1 MPKVKLGR
9 DPVKER
15 SQHRRNLIESK
26 AHLRGYRNQ
35 SALARALNKP
45 DQWVSRHLRGECSWN
60 AEDLLLLDKLLQFS
74 AEELAEIVRGA

>member
-9 DPVKER
+9 DPVKDR
-15 SQHRRNLIESK
+15 TQRRRNLIESK

-45 DQWVSRHLRGECSWN
+45 NEWASRRLRGVCAWS
-60 AEDLLLLDKLLQFS
+60 AEDLLSLDKLLQFS

>member
-15 SQHRRNLIESK
+15 AQHRRNLIESK
-26 AHLRGYRNQ
+26 AHLRGYRSQ
-35 SALARALNKP
+35 SSLERALNKSN
-45 DQWVSRHLRGECSWN
+45 QWLSRHLRGESAWS
-60 AEDLLLLDKLLQFS
+60 AEDLLSLDKLLQFS